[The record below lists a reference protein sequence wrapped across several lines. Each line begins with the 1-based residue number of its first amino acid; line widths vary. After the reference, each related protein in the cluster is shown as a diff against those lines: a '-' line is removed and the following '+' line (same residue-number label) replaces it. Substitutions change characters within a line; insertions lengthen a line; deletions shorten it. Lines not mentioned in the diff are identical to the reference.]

1 MALKNMKNVD
11 FKQFFVQKG
20 EKVGLWICVG
30 VMALLV
36 VLMIKD
42 VVAGPSAG
50 ANAEKLTTL
59 SKSGKQKIDT
69 ASPDPNLGNLDPQ
82 IKEAASPTQVPQGL
96 FAFSP
101 YRQFFD
107 AGATEDRKW
116 RLPVV
121 LPADDF
127 RTDFLY
133 TNVPQLYPPLKSGD
147 SIQVAVLMSSNT
159 QQTSKENKEEMEKRK
174 KKSRKR
180 RVNSYAPRNHHHRMH
195 RSPQGRQVSFALH
208 HHAQ

>member
-50 ANAEKLTTL
+50 ANAEKLTNLT
-59 SKSGKQKIDT
+59 KGGKQKIDT
-69 ASPDPNLGNLDPQ
+69 ASPDGNLGNLDPQ

-133 TNVPQLYPPLKSGD
+133 TNVASFTLLKSGEG
-147 SIQVAVLMSSNT
+147 IQVGVLVSSNT
-159 QQTSKENKEEMEKRK
+159 QQTSRENQKEMETRK
-174 KKSRKR
+174 KKTR
-180 RVNSYAPRNHHHRMH
+180 RAS
-195 RSPQGRQVSFALH
+195 QLQQL
-208 HHAQ
+208 Q